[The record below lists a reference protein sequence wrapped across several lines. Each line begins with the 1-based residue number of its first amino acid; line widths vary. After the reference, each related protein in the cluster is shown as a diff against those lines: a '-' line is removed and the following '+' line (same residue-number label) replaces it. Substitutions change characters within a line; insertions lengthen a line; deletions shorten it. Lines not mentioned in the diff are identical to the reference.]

1 MFDRSA
7 GGLIP
12 AHAGK
17 TSTPSR
23 AAPRKR
29 AHPRSR
35 GENNWTRPP
44 CPTRSGSS
52 PLTRGKH
59 GERSDVGPRRGLIPA
74 HAGKTSRSCSR
85 AGCRGAHPRS
95 RGENELS
102 AKVAHNA
109 QGSSPL
115 TRGKHQVGGR
125 LRDRLGLIPAH
136 AGKTSRGV
144 SEDSGHG
151 AHPRSRGENQIQVLK
166 AHMGDGS
173 SPLTRGK
180 LIADR
185 ITGKTIGLIPAHAGK
200 TSRTPRCVR
209 MSRAHPRS
217 RGENA

>member
-1 MFDRSA
+1 MNCFSASASA
-7 GGLIP
+7 GSSPLTRGKRQRHRGRHQGNGLIP

-17 TSTPSR
+17 TTGRGLR
-23 AAPRKR
+23 AQQGR

-35 GENNWTRPP
+35 GENTANGQTW
-44 CPTRSGSS
+44 
-52 PLTRGKH
+52 
-59 GERSDVGPRRGLIPA
+59 GL
-74 HAGKTSRSCSR
+74 G
-85 AGCRGAHPRS
+85 
-95 RGENELS
+95 
-102 AKVAHNA
+102 V
-109 QGSSPL
+109 GSSPL